1 MPTALETQTER
12 GLGNY
17 CITVRVFIVMW
28 CLIKKQKQIYI
39 YNYYIMIP
47 RPDLD
52 LYATNSKVTAQLYS
66 KCTAEYN
73 SNDYIVSFHPF

>member
-1 MPTALETQTER
+1 
-12 GLGNY
+12 
-17 CITVRVFIVMW
+17 
-28 CLIKKQKQIYI
+28 
-39 YNYYIMIP
+39 MIP